1 MQAPLT
7 QLATLVCHPFRTTH
21 DVTLLQPQLKPHIVG
36 GVGETAGNT
45 AKGATD
51 TVGNTAKGAGG
62 AVQETTGGVSNT
74 VTDATGN
81 KQTAQNPLGLS

>member
-1 MQAPLT
+1 MQIHHFL
-7 QLATLVCHPFRTTH
+7 F
-21 DVTLLQPQLKPHIVG
+21 LQFSLIRSIVG
-36 GVGETAGNT
+36 GVGQTVGDT
-45 AKGATD
+45 TKGATD

-62 AVQETTGGVSNT
+62 AVQDTTGGVSNT